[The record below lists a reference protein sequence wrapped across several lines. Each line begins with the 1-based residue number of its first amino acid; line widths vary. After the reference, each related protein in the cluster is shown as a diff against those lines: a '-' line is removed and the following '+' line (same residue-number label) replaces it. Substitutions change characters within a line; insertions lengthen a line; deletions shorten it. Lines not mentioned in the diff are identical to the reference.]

1 MIKQVDKHTVQLT
14 GLDLFMHLQQKH
26 NWSDQKTFDF
36 MQENNQD
43 VSFYDEYK
51 QVKAEYKQAKAEK
64 EKRLKRQRENLIN
77 GYSLTDP
84 RVIAVSQSAEV
95 TLEEAIELII
105 DEDWICLSDEEADE
119 RAEEYILDSVWAF
132 NPSFLSYHTDID
144 EEIFKLLQDKCEGS
158 NDAILRMIKDKDYFV
173 EDAINSDGRGHF
185 ISFYDGEEHEQYV
198 NNNFYYCY
206 RIN

>member
-14 GLDLFMHLQQKH
+14 GLDLFKYIKSRFNQP
-26 NWSDQKTFDF
+26 DEEII
-36 MQENNQD
+36 QEMKEQNQD
-43 VSFYDEYK
+43 TSFYT
-51 QVKAEYKQAKAEK
+51 EYKQAKEEK
-64 EKRLKRQRENLIN
+64 AKRLKRQRENLIN

-84 RVIAVSQSAEV
+84 RIIAVSKSAEV
-95 TLEEAIELII
+95 TPREAVELII

-132 NPSFLSYHTDID
+132 NPSFLSWHTDID
-144 EEIFKLLQDKCEGS
+144 EEVFKLLQDKCEDS
-158 NDAILRMIKDKDYFV
+158 NDAILRMIKDQDYFV
-173 EDAINSDGRGHF
+173 ENAIDSDGRGHF
-185 ISFYDGEEHEQYV
+185 ISGYDGVEHEQYI

>member
-1 MIKQVDKHTVQLT
+1 MIKQVDKHTSQLT
-14 GLDLFMHLQQKH
+14 GFELFQYMKSRF
-26 NWSDQKTFDF
+26 NKTDEEAIKS
-36 MQENNQD
+36 MKENNQD
-43 VSFYDEYK
+43 TSFY
-51 QVKAEYKQAKAEK
+51 AEYKQAKEEK

-95 TLEEAIELII
+95 TPEEAIELII

-119 RAEEYILDSVWAF
+119 RAEEYILESVWAF

-185 ISFYDGEEHEQYV
+185 ISFYDGEEHEQYI

>member
-1 MIKQVDKHTVQLT
+1 MIKQVDKHTSQLT
-14 GLDLFMHLQQKH
+14 GFELFQYMKSRF
-26 NWSDQKTFDF
+26 NKTDEEAIKS
-36 MQENNQD
+36 MEENNQD
-43 VSFYDEYK
+43 TSFYAEYK
-51 QVKAEYKQAKAEK
+51 QVKAEK
-64 EKRLKRQRENLIN
+64 EKRLKRQRESLIN

-95 TLEEAIELII
+95 TPKEAIELII

-144 EEIFKLLQDKCEGS
+144 EEVFKLLQDKCEGS

-185 ISFYDGEEHEQYV
+185 ISFYDGEEHEQYI

>member
-1 MIKQVDKHTVQLT
+1 MKQIDK
-14 GLDLFMHLQQKH
+14 
-26 NWSDQKTFDF
+26 
-36 MQENNQD
+36 
-43 VSFYDEYK
+43 
-51 QVKAEYKQAKAEK
+51 AK
-64 EKRLKRQRENLIN
+64 LLV
-77 GYSLTDP
+77 LV
-84 RVIAVSQSAEV
+84 VIARYDIMISIK
-95 TLEEAIELII
+95 EAIELII

-173 EDAINSDGRGHF
+173 ENAINSDGRGHF
-185 ISFYDGEEHEQYV
+185 ISFYDGEEHEQYI